1 MNLLT
6 FIAPLAVAA
15 TFMMPADA
23 ANHKELPALG
33 NTHIQV
39 FDKTPV
45 CFRPDSF
52 PNYTPAN
59 ADGVIRLVNGRIILK
74 KITLPDYKRDV
85 DVTLKV
91 TVASNGDR
99 WDKSGSCFVL
109 PKESVINLMNIAE
122 GKRAF
127 PAVDSTKYE
136 KMIGIVPGQ
145 DYVPTLELMRFMTPF
160 GVGYYSSDND
170 SLSSKRRPVYI
181 PKWEK
186 SVTWVQD
193 ITDLYPA
200 LEREAYVG
208 IYIDTWTAEGY
219 VASMELDVKESKITC
234 DVMPE
239 RRVKPLMNTVY
250 YIGQTY
256 PDIFSRKDVV
266 MDFDMPKAA
275 KNVRL
280 KYIVTGH
287 GGHSGGDEFVEKVDA
302 PVCDS
307 LMGKGA
313 FDGSNERYTGMLG
326 MHGTKTSN
334 YGVSEC
340 DLLIVVGARFSDRV
354 TGNAKKFAK
363 NAKILQFDVDAAEIN
378 KNVRTDAHVLG
389 DAKEILKRI
398 NDKLDNQDH
407 SDWMKHI
414 KSYKLDY
421 PMRYNRDIL
430 NGPLI
435 MEKIYEI
442 TNGDAIITTDVGQHQ
457 MWAAQHY
464 KFKEPRTLL
473 TSGGLGT
480 MGYGLGACIG
490 AKVGRKDKTVVNIAG
505 DGCFRMNMN
514 EVATATRYNI
524 PIIEVIFN
532 NHVLGMVRQWQD
544 LFYGKRYSATVL
556 DDQVDFVKVS
566 EGMGAKAYSVDTI
579 EEFEKA
585 FKEAIELNIPC
596 VIDCHIDRED
606 KVFPMVSPGAA
617 ISEAF
622 DREDL
627 NNKK

>member
-6 FIAPLAVAA
+6 FITPLAVAA

-74 KITLPDYKRDV
+74 KITLPDYRRDV

-122 GKRAF
+122 GKKAF
-127 PAVDSTKYE
+127 PAIDSTKYE
-136 KMIGIVPGQ
+136 KMIGIVPGK

-186 SVTWVQD
+186 CVTWVQD
-193 ITDLYPA
+193 ITDLYPV
-200 LEREAYVG
+200 LEKEAYVG

-266 MDFDMPKAA
+266 MDFDMPEAA
-275 KNVRL
+275 RNVRL

-287 GGHSGGDEFVEKVDA
+287 GGHSGGDEFVEKRNIVSVD
-302 PVCDS
+302 
-307 LMGKGA
+307 GKEVLNFIPWRDDCASFRRFNPATGVWLIPRVA
-313 FDGSNERYTGMLG
+313 AYIGDKGYT
-326 MHGTKTSN
+326 T
-334 YGVSEC
+334 
-340 DLLIVVGARFSDRV
+340 
-354 TGNAKKFAK
+354 
-363 NAKILQFDVDAAEIN
+363 
-378 KNVRTDAHVLG
+378 
-389 DAKEILKRI
+389 KEIEEPLASSDLSRSNWCPGSDVMPEEAVIGDLAAGK
-398 NDKLDNQDH
+398 H
-407 SDWMKHI
+407 SFKVSI
-414 KSYKLDY
+414 
-421 PMRYNRDIL
+421 P
-430 NGPLI
+430 
-435 MEKIYEI
+435 E
-442 TNGDAIITTDVGQHQ
+442 
-457 MWAAQHY
+457 AQ
-464 KFKEPRTLL
+464 
-473 TSGGLGT
+473 
-480 MGYGLGACIG
+480 
-490 AKVGRKDKTVVNIAG
+490 
-505 DGCFRMNMN
+505 
-514 EVATATRYNI
+514 
-524 PIIEVIFN
+524 
-532 NHVLGMVRQWQD
+532 
-544 LFYGKRYSATVL
+544 
-556 DDQVDFVKVS
+556 QVDGNKLNHWLVS
-566 EGMGAKAYSVDTI
+566 AYLVW
-579 EEFEKA
+579 EE
-585 FKEAIELNIPC
+585 
-596 VIDCHIDRED
+596 
-606 KVFPMVSPGAA
+606 
-617 ISEAF
+617 
-622 DREDL
+622 
-627 NNKK
+627 

>member
-6 FIAPLAVAA
+6 FITPLAVAA
-15 TFMMPADA
+15 TFMMPTDA

-122 GKRAF
+122 GKKAF

-136 KMIGIVPGQ
+136 KMIGIVPGK

-186 SVTWVQD
+186 CVTWVQD
-193 ITDLYPA
+193 ITDLYPV
-200 LEREAYVG
+200 LEKEAYVG

-266 MDFDMPKAA
+266 MDFDMPEAA
-275 KNVRL
+275 RNVRL

-287 GGHSGGDEFVEKVDA
+287 GGHSGGDEFVEKRNIVSVD
-302 PVCDS
+302 
-307 LMGKGA
+307 GKEVLNFIPWRDDCASFRRFNPATGVWLIPRVA
-313 FDGSNERYTGMLG
+313 AYIGDKGYT
-326 MHGTKTSN
+326 T
-334 YGVSEC
+334 
-340 DLLIVVGARFSDRV
+340 
-354 TGNAKKFAK
+354 
-363 NAKILQFDVDAAEIN
+363 
-378 KNVRTDAHVLG
+378 
-389 DAKEILKRI
+389 KEIEEPLASSDLSRSNWCPGSDVMPEEAVIGDLAAGK
-398 NDKLDNQDH
+398 H
-407 SDWMKHI
+407 SFKVSI
-414 KSYKLDY
+414 
-421 PMRYNRDIL
+421 P
-430 NGPLI
+430 
-435 MEKIYEI
+435 E
-442 TNGDAIITTDVGQHQ
+442 
-457 MWAAQHY
+457 AQ
-464 KFKEPRTLL
+464 
-473 TSGGLGT
+473 
-480 MGYGLGACIG
+480 
-490 AKVGRKDKTVVNIAG
+490 
-505 DGCFRMNMN
+505 
-514 EVATATRYNI
+514 
-524 PIIEVIFN
+524 
-532 NHVLGMVRQWQD
+532 
-544 LFYGKRYSATVL
+544 
-556 DDQVDFVKVS
+556 QVDGNKLNHWLVS
-566 EGMGAKAYSVDTI
+566 AYLVW
-579 EEFEKA
+579 EE
-585 FKEAIELNIPC
+585 
-596 VIDCHIDRED
+596 
-606 KVFPMVSPGAA
+606 
-617 ISEAF
+617 
-622 DREDL
+622 
-627 NNKK
+627 

>member
-136 KMIGIVPGQ
+136 KMIGIVPGK

-186 SVTWVQD
+186 CVTWVQD
-193 ITDLYPA
+193 ITDLYPV
-200 LEREAYVG
+200 LEKEAYVG

-266 MDFDMPKAA
+266 MDFDMPEAA
-275 KNVRL
+275 RNVRL

-287 GGHSGGDEFVEKVDA
+287 GGHSGGDEFVEKRNIVSVD
-302 PVCDS
+302 
-307 LMGKGA
+307 GKEVLNFIPWRDDCASFRRFNPATGVWLIPRVA
-313 FDGSNERYTGMLG
+313 AYIGDKGYT
-326 MHGTKTSN
+326 T
-334 YGVSEC
+334 
-340 DLLIVVGARFSDRV
+340 
-354 TGNAKKFAK
+354 
-363 NAKILQFDVDAAEIN
+363 
-378 KNVRTDAHVLG
+378 
-389 DAKEILKRI
+389 KEIEEPLASSDLSRSNWCPGSDVMPEEAVIGDLSAGK
-398 NDKLDNQDH
+398 H
-407 SDWMKHI
+407 SFKVSI
-414 KSYKLDY
+414 
-421 PMRYNRDIL
+421 P
-430 NGPLI
+430 
-435 MEKIYEI
+435 E
-442 TNGDAIITTDVGQHQ
+442 
-457 MWAAQHY
+457 AQ
-464 KFKEPRTLL
+464 
-473 TSGGLGT
+473 
-480 MGYGLGACIG
+480 
-490 AKVGRKDKTVVNIAG
+490 
-505 DGCFRMNMN
+505 
-514 EVATATRYNI
+514 
-524 PIIEVIFN
+524 
-532 NHVLGMVRQWQD
+532 
-544 LFYGKRYSATVL
+544 
-556 DDQVDFVKVS
+556 QVDGNKLNHWLVS
-566 EGMGAKAYSVDTI
+566 AYLVW
-579 EEFEKA
+579 EE
-585 FKEAIELNIPC
+585 
-596 VIDCHIDRED
+596 
-606 KVFPMVSPGAA
+606 
-617 ISEAF
+617 
-622 DREDL
+622 
-627 NNKK
+627 